1 MLMVFLSYQE
11 GKRILE
17 NKSNCQLYDD
27 DDGDDDVDDGDDN
40 VEVAEAGGH
49 PSAHEAPSD
58 HYYPPTTP
66 QGWRS

>member
-1 MLMVFLSYQE
+1 MAFLSYQE

-58 HYYPPTTP
+58 NYYPPTTP